1 MSKKVGRV
9 RRELDETRVLI
20 ESLIISTK
28 VDAWMDMKQ
37 KEQEGFGPQNKPTSA
52 NLYANFR
59 KVTDPQMRGGGGC
72 GKLTKVVSIQ
82 TQLVA
87 K

>member
-20 ESLIISTK
+20 ENLIISTK
-28 VDAWMDMKQ
+28 VDEWIDMKQ
-37 KEQEGFGPQNKPTSA
+37 KEQERFGSQNK
-52 NLYANFR
+52 
-59 KVTDPQMRGGGGC
+59 
-72 GKLTKVVSIQ
+72 
-82 TQLVA
+82 VA